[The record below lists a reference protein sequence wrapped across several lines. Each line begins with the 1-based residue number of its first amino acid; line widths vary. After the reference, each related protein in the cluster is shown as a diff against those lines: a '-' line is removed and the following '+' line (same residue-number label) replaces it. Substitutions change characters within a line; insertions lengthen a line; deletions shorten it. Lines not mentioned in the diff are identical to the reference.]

1 MLHALVCDEILK
13 ISQHMNTDG
22 GFVAKL
28 VHSMTRKVEDLGT
41 SLLAS
46 AGEVTFTNYVS
57 FRIARVAFDSDE
69 SKVGSSNSYICKLQ
83 SLLPLCCERC

>member
-1 MLHALVCDEILK
+1 
-13 ISQHMNTDG
+13 
-22 GFVAKL
+22 
-28 VHSMTRKVEDLGT
+28 MTRKVEDLGT

-69 SKVGSSNSYICKLQ
+69 SKVGPIEC
-83 SLLPLCCERC
+83 